1 MDYWWRGY
9 SIFDRVY
16 LKKFTSLF
24 EVLLEFEGDPRFSL
38 HISCLSQYFNITEEV
53 LLNDYLDMKDLKEV
67 ESNYIVKRS
76 GRENFRYK
84 ALRIE
89 EKESNLTEGSQDFS
103 TNQSFSYENY
113 TKLEIFSQNIER
125 QGIQTRGGHLSR
137 SDRQNLIGLI
147 YS

>member
-1 MDYWWRGY
+1 
-9 SIFDRVY
+9 
-16 LKKFTSLF
+16 
-24 EVLLEFEGDPRFSL
+24 
-38 HISCLSQYFNITEEV
+38 
-53 LLNDYLDMKDLKEV
+53 MKDLKEV

>member
-1 MDYWWRGY
+1 
-9 SIFDRVY
+9 
-16 LKKFTSLF
+16 
-24 EVLLEFEGDPRFSL
+24 
-38 HISCLSQYFNITEEV
+38 
-53 LLNDYLDMKDLKEV
+53 MKDLKEV

-137 SDRQNLIGLI
+137 PDRQNLIGLI